1 MRKPTKAELSRLL
14 ILYKTDKKIAEA
26 LGVRTQLVTYWR
38 AKKKIPK
45 LSLLK
50 YSKIKIKELW
60 ERWGE
65 DEKAG
70 EELGITAGAFY
81 KWRRK
86 YGILER
92 PKVLKYQQL
101 EFSFSSPAGS
111 STHTLI
117 QKILAL
123 KAGSQAVRVNENIEI
138 EPDWVILNQN
148 LNFLMEQMQNSGPKK
163 ISNPHKI
170 IILLPHFN
178 AEGNN
183 FSYLNFKKL
192 LKEHKIRNIFSSQE
206 GLAYQTV
213 LENRMV
219 SPYQLT
225 ATLDP
230 EFSALGGLG
239 ILNIN
244 INNSTL
250 AEFLSHGKIS
260 LKVPETVKVTLS
272 GTVSEGIFAK
282 DISLFLTAKLNE
294 PNFAGKGFEFC
305 GPVVEKLPL
314 KERMT
319 LCQQV
324 NSSNIFSSMV
334 PFDSA
339 VKKHLSAPYSKS
351 FNFVLAD
358 AQAEY
363 SAELDL
369 ELSWLEP
376 QIGIVGSEVEI
387 KPLAKVKKH
396 KISWAILGASADS
409 NLEDLEIAAK
419 ILKGRKIPKE
429 VRMAVIPGSKTVY
442 LNALKKNLVRTF
454 LQAGCIFLYPGSNSF
469 NFFEDDKI
477 ISTFNWNLSKQQ
489 LYLASPATVAASA
502 LKGKIADPR
511 EFL

>member
-1 MRKPTKAELSRLL
+1 MRKLSKAELSRLL
-14 ILYKTDKKIAEA
+14 FLYKSDKKVAEA

-38 AKKKIPK
+38 TKKKIPK
-45 LSLLK
+45 LTLLK
-50 YSKIKIKELW
+50 YPKIKIKELW

-70 EELGITAGAFY
+70 AELGITAGAFY

-86 YGILER
+86 FGILER

-111 STHTLI
+111 SKHTLI
-117 QKILAL
+117 QKILAS
-123 KAGSQAVRVNENIEI
+123 KAGPQTVRVNENIEI
-138 EPDWVILNQN
+138 EPDWVILNRS
-148 LNFLMEQMQNSGPKK
+148 LNFLMAELQNLGPKK
-163 ISNPHKI
+163 ISSPSKI

-178 AEGNN
+178 PEENN

-192 LKEHKIRNIFSSQE
+192 LKEHKIRNLFASQE

-213 LENRMV
+213 VENKMV

-244 INNSTL
+244 LSNNSL
-250 AEFLSHGKIS
+250 AEFLNQGKIS
-260 LKVPETVKVTLS
+260 LRIPETVRVNLS
-272 GTVSEGIFAK
+272 GALSEGIFAK
-282 DISLFLTAKLNE
+282 DISLFLSAKLKE
-294 PNFAGKGFEFC
+294 PNFTGKGFELC
-305 GPVVEKLPL
+305 GTIIEKLPV

-319 LCQQV
+319 LCQQIG
-324 NSSNIFSSMV
+324 SSHFFSSLV
-334 PFDSA
+334 PCDA
-339 VKKHLSAPYSKS
+339 MVKKYLSAPYGKS
-351 FNFVLAD
+351 SNSVVAD

-363 SAELDL
+363 SAKLDL

-376 QIGIVGSEVEI
+376 QIGIVGPEVEI
-387 KPLAKVKKH
+387 RPLAKVKKH
-396 KISWAILGASADS
+396 KISWAILGASTDS
-409 NLEDLEIAAK
+409 DLEDLEIAAK

-429 VRMAVIPGSKTVY
+429 VKMAVIPGSKNVY
-442 LNALKKNLVRTF
+442 LKALKKNLVGTF
-454 LQAGCIFLYPGSNSF
+454 LQAGCMFLYPGSNSF

-477 ISTFNWNLSKQQ
+477 ISTFNWKLPKQQ
-489 LYLASPATVAASA
+489 VYLASPATVAASA
-502 LKGKIADPR
+502 VKGKIADPR

>member
-1 MRKPTKAELSRLL
+1 MRKLSKAELRRLL
-14 ILYKTDKKIAEA
+14 FLYKSDKRVAEA

-38 AKKKIPK
+38 TKKKIPK

-70 EELGITAGAFY
+70 EELGISAGAFY

-86 YGILER
+86 YGILEK

-111 STHTLI
+111 SKHTLI
-117 QKILAL
+117 QKILAS
-123 KAGSQAVRVNENIEI
+123 KAGSQTVGTNENIEI

-148 LNFLMEQMQNSGPKK
+148 LNFLMEELQNLGSQKV
-163 ISNPHKI
+163 SSPHKI

-178 AEGNN
+178 PEGNN

-192 LKEHKIRNIFSSQE
+192 LKEHKIRNIFASQE
-206 GLAYQTV
+206 GLAFQTV
-213 LENRMV
+213 VENKMV

-230 EFSALGGLG
+230 EFTALGGLG

-244 INNSTL
+244 INESSLT
-250 AEFLSHGKIS
+250 EFLNQGKIS
-260 LKVPETVKVTLS
+260 LKVPETVKVSLS
-272 GTVSEGIFAK
+272 GTLSEGIFAK
-282 DISLFLTAKLNE
+282 DISLFLSAKLKE
-294 PNFAGKGFEFC
+294 PNFAGKEFEFC
-305 GPVVEKLPL
+305 GPVIDKLPV

-319 LCQQV
+319 LCQQIG
-324 NSSNIFSSMV
+324 SGNIFSSLV
-334 PFDSA
+334 PCDA
-339 VKKHLSAPYSKS
+339 TVKKYLLPPYSKS
-351 FNFVLAD
+351 SNFILAD

-363 SAELDL
+363 SAKLDL

-376 QIGIVGSEVEI
+376 QIGIVGPEVEI
-387 KPLAKVKKH
+387 RPLAKIKKH
-396 KISWAILGASADS
+396 KINWAILGASTDS
-409 NLEDLEIAAK
+409 DLEDLEIAAR

-429 VRMAVIPGSKTVY
+429 VKMAIIPGSKSVY
-442 LNALKKNLVRTF
+442 LKALKKNLVGTF
-454 LQAGCIFLYPGSNSF
+454 LQAGCLFLYPGSNSF
-469 NFFEDDKI
+469 NFFEDDKV
-477 ISTFNWNLSKQQ
+477 ISTFNWKLPKQQ
-489 LYLASPATVAASA
+489 VYLASPATVAASA
-502 LKGKIADPR
+502 VKGKIADPR

>member
-1 MRKPTKAELSRLL
+1 MRKLSKAELNRLL
-14 ILYKTDKKIAEA
+14 FLYKTDKKVAEA

-45 LSLLK
+45 LTLLK
-50 YSKIKIKELW
+50 YPKIKIKELW

-70 EELGITAGAFY
+70 EELGISAGAFY

-123 KAGSQAVRVNENIEI
+123 KAGPQTARVNEIIKI
-138 EPDWVILNQN
+138 EPDWVILNRN
-148 LNFLMEQMQNSGPKK
+148 LNFLMEKLQNLGTQR
-163 ISNPHKI
+163 ISSPHKV

-178 AEGNN
+178 PEGNN

-192 LKEHKIRNIFSSQE
+192 LKENKIRNIFSSQE
-206 GLAYQTV
+206 GLDYQTV
-213 LENRMV
+213 VENKLV

-244 INNSTL
+244 INDKGL
-250 AEFLSHGKIS
+250 AEFLSQGKIS
-260 LKVPETVKVTLS
+260 LKVPETVKVTLN
-272 GTVSEGIFAK
+272 GTVSEGIFAR
-282 DISLFLTAKLNE
+282 DISLFLTAKLKE

-305 GPVVEKLPL
+305 GPIIEKLPV

-319 LCQQV
+319 LCQQITSG
-324 NSSNIFSSMV
+324 NTFSSLV
-334 PFDSA
+334 PCDSM
-339 VKKHLSAPYSKS
+339 VKKYLSAPYSKA
-351 FNFVLAD
+351 FNFVVAD

-363 SAELDL
+363 SAKLDL

-376 QIGIVGSEVEI
+376 QIGIVGPEVEI

-396 KISWAILGASADS
+396 KISWAILGASTDS
-409 NLEDLEIAAK
+409 DLEDLEIAAK

-429 VRMAVIPGSKTVY
+429 VKMAVIPGSKAVY
-442 LNALKKNLVRTF
+442 LSALKKNLIKTF
-454 LQAGCIFLYPGSNSF
+454 VQAGCLFLYPGSNSF

-489 LYLASPATVAASA
+489 VYLASPATVAASA
-502 LKGKIADPR
+502 VKGKIADPR